1 MSSGVEYVR
10 KICAER
16 KIPVSQLE
24 KELGFSNGY
33 LNPKKL
39 QNIPYSRAVS
49 ISSYLKVPIELIL
62 GVEEEKTPTEN
73 GERKDILDE
82 VDVAFYGDYKVLSED
97 EKATIRDMARIMRER
112 REKKQEK

>member
-1 MSSGVEYVR
+1 MSLHCVPGIQYSDY
-10 KICAER
+10 
-16 KIPVSQLE
+16 SDSS
-24 KELGFSNGY
+24 SN
-33 LNPKKL
+33 N
-39 QNIPYSRAVS
+39 
-49 ISSYLKVPIELIL
+49 
-62 GVEEEKTPTEN
+62 EKTPTEN